1 MMDICIDM
9 TWKEGSACRD
19 DDDDVE
25 DRKASLIVMSSI
37 REGEMASQLLLLR
50 FFLFAEDALAYCR
63 AQNKPPETVSRW
75 LERYRQHIF

>member
-19 DDDDVE
+19 NDNDVE

-37 REGEMASQLLLLR
+37 RGGGDGLQLLLR
-50 FFLFAEDALAYCR
+50 FFFFAENELAYGR
-63 AQNKPPETVSRW
+63 AQNLPPETVSRW
-75 LERYRQHIF
+75 LER